1 MTKYLQFLQNQL
13 ELIAGYKAQ
22 TEFPLLAVRY
32 MNTVVELLILQ
43 FSFNK
48 IWNSLLC
55 STRTHMNF
63 SFHFLPGVFLRERDV
78 DSLLEPSPD
87 GGIQH
92 PGDVGGA

>member
-1 MTKYLQFLQNQL
+1 
-13 ELIAGYKAQ
+13 
-22 TEFPLLAVRY
+22 

-55 STRTHMNF
+55 STGKHTNLTF
-63 SFHFLPGVFLRERDV
+63 FNFLPGVFLRERDV